1 MIPLIQQL
9 VSQQANKLVEVYIA
23 TQEKEIVVLVQRWR
37 SV

>member
-9 VSQQANKLVEVYIA
+9 VSQQANKLAEVYIA